1 MKTFR
6 LIAVFASAIALS
18 ACSDVSTAN
27 LTPEEIKAQAI
38 ADLSKMDVPEI
49 IDFVDE
55 QARDMTELLETIT
68 DGPSAEA
75 AVEDIRLLIPKLN
88 ASLLSLEDLDVD
100 NLKLNIGMVRRMMK
114 VAQSQS
120 GLFTEV
126 SRISQIPEARA
137 VLEKEF
143 DKIELTN
150 F

>member
-38 ADLSKMDVPEI
+38 ADLSQMDVPEI

-75 AVEDIRLLIPKLN
+75 AVEDILPIR
-88 ASLLSLEDLDVD
+88 AFHRSL
-100 NLKLNIGMVRRMMK
+100 
-114 VAQSQS
+114 
-120 GLFTEV
+120 
-126 SRISQIPEARA
+126 
-137 VLEKEF
+137 
-143 DKIELTN
+143 
-150 F
+150 